1 MTEKVQVQSPPLGHT
16 CAHSLIE
23 QQFEQKA
30 PLFTSLI
37 GFRKAYDNVHAYYSS
52 ELRQH
57 LVWDVLK
64 WLLDSMHALYN
75 YVS

>member
-1 MTEKVQVQSPPLGHT
+1 MKEKVQVQCPPLGHT

-23 QQFEQKA
+23 QQLEEKA

-37 GFRKAYDNVHAYYSS
+37 GSRNAYDNALTYYSS